1 MFITLEGPE
10 GSGKTSQLTFLANE
24 IKAAGFDLLLTHE
37 PGGTPVGDQI
47 RDVIMDL
54 KNKSMR
60 SSTELLLFLA
70 SRAQLV
76 GEVIRPALE
85 AGKVVVC
92 DRYADSTLA
101 YQGYGHGH
109 DLEKL
114 RQVVEFATDGLQPDL
129 TVFFDLSVEQGLERR
144 TKDGGWNRLDD
155 YDLEFH
161 QRVYQGYQALMKAE
175 PQRWQRVDASLSPLE
190 VAEQVKHI
198 VLNFLKKHERKIAE
212 S

>member
-10 GSGKTSQLTFLANE
+10 GSGKTSQLTALASA
-24 IKAAGFDLLLTHE
+24 IKATGFELLLTHE

-76 GEVIRPALE
+76 GEVIRPALD
-85 AGKVVVC
+85 AGQVVVC

-114 RQVVEFATDGLQPDL
+114 RQVVEFATGGLQPDL

-144 TKDGGWNRLDD
+144 NQDGGWNRLDD

-161 QRVYQGYQALMKAE
+161 QRVYQGYQALMEAE
-175 PQRWQRVDASLSPLE
+175 PDRWQRVDASQSPEAVAAE
-190 VAEQVKHI
+190 VQRL
-198 VLNFLKKHERKIAE
+198 VLNFLKKHQRKIAK